1 MLHFKRSTKRAS
13 ALAMAAALP
22 LAAATAPAV
31 AEEPTPVDALVN
43 GDVDLN
49 FRYRFESVDQQGFD
63 EDANASTLKSRL
75 TYNSADW
82 RSASLTVEFDHVTA
96 VGSDETYNSTRNG
109 VTDRPVVADPEGAD
123 LNQAYFEYDGLFDTR
138 FRGGRQRILLDNQR
152 FFGGVGWRQNEQ
164 TYDAL
169 TFKNSSLP
177 DTTLYYGFIGNVNR
191 IFGPEEADSGE
202 PAADFNTDVHILN
215 ASYKGLPGH
224 TITGYSYWM
233 DVQDADG
240 LSNRTTGAYVKGEV
254 PLELPVTPF
263 YRLEYADQSDH
274 ADNPSDFDAE
284 YLHAYGGLK
293 GEIWSAKVGVEE
305 LGADDNGGGAFR
317 TPFATL
323 HKFQGFADKFLTT
336 AGGGQDVTDTYV
348 SGNVTFLGATFAAFY
363 HDYEEEDGSDD
374 LGDEINLVAKRSF
387 GEHFGG
393 LIKYADY
400 SSGDQGTGFANDDT
414 EKLWLQLT
422 ANF

>member
-1 MLHFKRSTKRAS
+1 MPRNTLFPRHISS
-13 ALAMAAALP
+13 LALAAALP
-22 LAAATAPAV
+22 LAAASAPLQ
-31 AEEPTPVDALVN
+31 AESETPVDALVN

-49 FRYRFESVDQQGFD
+49 FRYRFENVDQDGID
-63 EDANASTLKSRL
+63 EEANASTLKSRL
-75 TYNSADW
+75 TYNSGDW
-82 RSASLTVEFDHVTA
+82 RDASISIEFDHVTA

-123 LNQAYFEYDGLFDTR
+123 LNQAYFEYDGLLDTR

-191 IFGPEEADSGE
+191 IFGPEEADTGE
-202 PAADFNTDVHILN
+202 PAADFNTDVHIVN
-215 ASYKGLPGH
+215 ASYKGLPGT

-233 DVQDADG
+233 DVQDNDG
-240 LSNRTTGAYVKGEV
+240 LSNRTTGAYIKGEV
-254 PLELPVTPF
+254 PMELVVTPF

-293 GEIWSAKVGVEE
+293 GEVWSAKVGVEQ

-323 HKFQGFADKFLTT
+323 HKFQGFADRFLTT

-348 SGNVTFLGATFAAFY
+348 GGKVSFLGANLSATY
-363 HDYEEEDGSDD
+363 HDFEEEDGSDALGEELD
-374 LGDEINLVAKRSF
+374 LALSRSF
-387 GEHFGG
+387 GDHFGG

-400 SSGDQGTGFANDDT
+400 EADNFATDT
-414 EKLWLQLT
+414 QKLWLQLT

>member
-1 MLHFKRSTKRAS
+1 
-13 ALAMAAALP
+13 
-22 LAAATAPAV
+22 
-31 AEEPTPVDALVN
+31 
-43 GDVDLN
+43 
-49 FRYRFESVDQQGFD
+49 
-63 EDANASTLKSRL
+63 
-75 TYNSADW
+75 
-82 RSASLTVEFDHVTA
+82 
-96 VGSDETYNSTRNG
+96 
-109 VTDRPVVADPEGAD
+109 
-123 LNQAYFEYDGLFDTR
+123 
-138 FRGGRQRILLDNQR
+138 
-152 FFGGVGWRQNEQ
+152 
-164 TYDAL
+164 
-169 TFKNSSLP
+169 
-177 DTTLYYGFIGNVNR
+177 
-191 IFGPEEADSGE
+191 
-202 PAADFNTDVHILN
+202 
-215 ASYKGLPGH
+215 
-224 TITGYSYWM
+224 
-233 DVQDADG
+233 
-240 LSNRTTGAYVKGEV
+240 
-254 PLELPVTPF
+254 
-263 YRLEYADQSDH
+263 
-274 ADNPSDFDAE
+274 
-284 YLHAYGGLK
+284 
-293 GEIWSAKVGVEE
+293 VGVEE